1 MSLLPATRAG
11 TAPTARRALLALV
24 ILIGSSA
31 MATPADAQEVPEAVE
46 YCMACHSDDTFTI
59 ELDDGSE
66 LGLYVDTDRYMGSVH
81 GDELVCTDCHEGYD
95 SDDEHPSGATFA
107 NRRQYVLSHYETCK
121 QCHFDT
127 YTRTLESIHSD
138 YLKAGLEE
146 APVCTDC
153 HGAHDVTDPHAKE
166 PMMSHSCATCHERI
180 YRTYADSVHGQ
191 ALVDEGID
199 DVPACADCHT
209 AHSIVDPRTA
219 GFHLRS
225 PEICIGCHGDAELM
239 AKYDISPLVATTY
252 LKDFHGV
259 TATLADPAAVEE
271 RQLVVTCIDCHGVHN
286 IQSPELVGEGA
297 MKVRVREACA
307 NCHEGAA
314 QDFPEAWLSH
324 YQPSLSHAP
333 LVWLV
338 RLFYRIFIP
347 FVIGGLALQ
356 VMLHL
361 LRVTARK

>member
-24 ILIGSSA
+24 TLLGLGA
-31 MATPADAQEVPEAVE
+31 LATPVGAQEVPEAVE
-46 YCMACHSDDTFTI
+46 YCMACHSDDTFTM

-66 LGLYVDTDRYMGSVH
+66 LGLYVDPDSYMVSVH
-81 GDELVCTDCHEGYD
+81 GNELVCTDCHEGYD
-95 SDDEHPSGATFA
+95 SDDQHPSGATFPD
-107 NRRQYVLSHYETCK
+107 RRQYVLSHYETCK

-166 PMMSHSCATCHERI
+166 AMMSHSCATCHEGI

-199 DVPACADCHT
+199 TVPTCADCHT
-209 AHSIVDPRTA
+209 AHSIEDPTTV
-219 GFHLRS
+219 GFRLRS
-225 PEICIGCHGDAELM
+225 PEICIACHGDTELM
-239 AKYDISPLVATTY
+239 ARYDISPLVATTY
-252 LKDFHGV
+252 LTDFHGV
-259 TATLADPAAVEE
+259 TATLADPDEVEE
-271 RQLVVTCIDCHGVHN
+271 RQLVVTCIDCHGVHD
-286 IQSPELVGEGA
+286 IQSPALIGEGA
-297 MKVRVREACA
+297 MKERVHQACA
-307 NCHEGAA
+307 NCHAGAA

-356 VMLHL
+356 VLLHL
-361 LRVTARK
+361 YRVTARK